1 MIAPKFLRMPAVG
14 IDISDRSIKYAEIIS
29 RGTTARLGRFGEI
42 PLAQGI
48 VESGRIVTPEK
59 LIEVLAQLKKE
70 QHVSFVRATLPEEQ
84 VYFFRTFLNEAPLE
98 TLRST
103 IELSLEEHVPI
114 PPEEVAFDFD
124 IIATTN
130 GRVEVA
136 VTASHKA
143 VVESYAD
150 CFAKAGLTLLSLEL
164 EAEALVRTVT
174 RPQDLFAQL
183 IVDFGETRTGIVVS
197 YGGEVYFTSSVTIGG
212 RMLTETLAKHFGISV
227 EEAEKMKR
235 EFGLLR
241 NGPNQD
247 LFSLLLNNVAVLR
260 DEINKHFMYWHT
272 HPDESGK
279 PRPSI
284 EELILVGGDSN
295 LSGLAGYFA
304 ASLHVRTVIGDV
316 WTNVELPSSGVPELA
331 RAESLGFATVI
342 GLSL

>member
-1 MIAPKFLRMPAVG
+1 MPAVG
-14 IDISDRSIKYAEIIS
+14 IDISDRSIKYAELIS
-29 RGTTARLGRFGEI
+29 RGSGFRLGRFGEV
-42 PLAQGI
+42 PLPQGV
-48 VESGRIVTPEK
+48 VEGGRIVTPEK
-59 LIEVLAQLKKE
+59 LIEVLTTLKKE
-70 QHVSFVRATLPEEQ
+70 QNLSFVRATLPEEQ
-84 VYFFRTFLNEAPLE
+84 VYFFRLFLNDAPLD

-114 PPEEVAFDFD
+114 PPEEVIFDFD
-124 IIATTN
+124 VVAKN
-130 GRVEVA
+130 DARVEVA

-143 VVESYAD
+143 VVETYTE
-150 CFAKAGLTLLSLEL
+150 CFTKAGLTLLSLEL

-174 RPQDLFAQL
+174 RKQDRFAQL

-197 YGGEVYFTSSVTIGG
+197 YGREVYFTSSVTIGG
-212 RMLTETLAKHFGISV
+212 RMLTETLAKHFGISI

-247 LFSLLLNNVAVLR
+247 LFSLLLNNIAVLR

-284 EELILVGGDSN
+284 EEIILVGGDSN
-295 LSGLAGYFA
+295 LSGLAGYFS

-316 WTNVELPSSGVPELA
+316 WTNIELPHSGVPELA